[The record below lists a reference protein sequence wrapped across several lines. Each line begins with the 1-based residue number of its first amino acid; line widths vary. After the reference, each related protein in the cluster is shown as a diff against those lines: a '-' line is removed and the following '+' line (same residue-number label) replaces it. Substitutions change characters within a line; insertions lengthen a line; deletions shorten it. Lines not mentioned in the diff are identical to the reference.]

1 MKKELEN
8 ELEPMDMASPDF
20 WGEATTL
27 LFNNPGKVL
36 PVYLEDPI
44 SKELVGNY
52 FLRLVKER
60 KKIFVQVEGFDST
73 VLETAFIVGSSDK
86 WKRLQ
91 PGIYRLNITR

>member
-1 MKKELEN
+1 MN
-8 ELEPMDMASPDF
+8 MASPDF
-20 WGEATTL
+20 WDEATTL
-27 LFNNPGKVL
+27 LFDNPGKVL

-52 FLRLVKER
+52 FLRLVREER
-60 KKIFVQVEGFDST
+60 KIFIQVEDFDST

-91 PGIYRLNITR
+91 PGIYRLRTTR